1 MKAYYRTK
9 AAELYARARNESD
22 VMTRR
27 QYENLASQYS
37 RLAET
42 TDRGRD
48 RPSPAFSAW
57 RMIRMTAFFKPLE
70 FSLCTD
76 SAKIAAGIP
85 SATNMQNTSLSLIY
99 RCQMGQ
105 SGHEVF
111 CSIGRTPTL
120 RPA

>member
-1 MKAYYRTK
+1 MKDYYWTK

-48 RPSPAFSAW
+48 RRTVYRSPPPK
-57 RMIRMTAFFKPLE
+57 IRDKAYLK
-70 FSLCTD
+70 
-76 SAKIAAGIP
+76 
-85 SATNMQNTSLSLIY
+85 
-99 RCQMGQ
+99 
-105 SGHEVF
+105 
-111 CSIGRTPTL
+111 
-120 RPA
+120 